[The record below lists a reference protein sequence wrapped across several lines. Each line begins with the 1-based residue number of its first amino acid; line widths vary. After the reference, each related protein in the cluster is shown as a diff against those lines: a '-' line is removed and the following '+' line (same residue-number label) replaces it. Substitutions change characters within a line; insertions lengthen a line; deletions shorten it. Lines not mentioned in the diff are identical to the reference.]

1 MNKHAVA
8 GTTRDIILT
17 ILQALEIIRKL
28 GSATSQSII
37 MAACNTGMLN
47 IYGIKKHNK
56 KLPVTT

>member
-37 MAACNTGMLN
+37 MAAYKIGL
-47 IYGIKKHNK
+47 
-56 KLPVTT
+56 LTT